1 MVWKMLVKQSAP
13 PRNALPKR
21 HCLNGEIVSG
31 AVEKWCISSALKVW
45 LSGLLSEFLFSLTI
59 ASKVGE
65 KVFHTY

>member
-1 MVWKMLVKQSAP
+1 MWKVLVKQSAP
-13 PRNALPKR
+13 PRNALPER
-21 HCLNGEIVSG
+21 LWPVGQSVSR
-31 AVEKWCISSALKVW
+31 AVEKWCITSALKVW